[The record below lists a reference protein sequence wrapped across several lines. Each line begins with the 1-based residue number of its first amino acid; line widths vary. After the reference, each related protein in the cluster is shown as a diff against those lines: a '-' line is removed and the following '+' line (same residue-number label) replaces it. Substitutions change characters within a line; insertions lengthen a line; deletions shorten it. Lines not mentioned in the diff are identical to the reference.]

1 MQKEFYSPEFQK
13 GIKLILHAN
22 RLGGWR
28 DAVVDKE
35 SFETEKR
42 CYIWL
47 SVHSLFS
54 IRAPLGCRIVSVICP
69 NNGRVVIGFVFE
81 KSKLYV

>member
-28 DAVVDKE
+28 DVVVDKE
-35 SFETEKR
+35 SFETVKR

-54 IRAPLGCRIVSVICP
+54 IGAPLGCRIVSVITP
-69 NNGRVVIGFVFE
+69 TDGRVVIGFIFE